1 MSMQGIPLDPNIQV
15 SQDIPYAKSFPSRS
29 QSLPVIAP
37 RAPTPQNPFDAAYNE
52 SNYAQNLIQSRI
64 NKLNQEKN
72 MLHQVKETYNPYIGD
87 VASLA
92 NLRTLGNAKGQLA
105 NPNLY
110 SHTFMDPIYY
120 PLEMPISAEP
130 VTLPKIEMG
139 HPMAKKKKDCCLGIE
154 DLLALLAMMRKN
166 IIVPPT
172 QQPQIV
178 YQPPPDIGPAKRPIY
193 DREWKKIP
201 KFPTPKRPKKKE
213 PMRMKRDWWRLCRD
227 FVNLYVFF
235 SSGRKY
241 SQFAKVRNNMI
252 SNRTKAVVQELSVLK
267 EWIISIE
274 DSFWEEFKVFR
285 DLDVSFKNIDSK
297 LKIQRESQ
305 KIITFIKKYLE
316 NLIGNSTKL
325 TDIPERIQKILYDY
339 IRERAYYPKKFL
351 STYQINRIDFHFY
364 GGSKN
369 INEDRQAMIV
379 AILLISCASVQQI
392 LLHMKEVFVEFQ
404 NYPNIDISA
413 KYIGSILHY
422 LVRDTFNNNPTMLRE
437 FLALLNF
444 YRNYHIYNE
453 QVEKQDDVFN
463 NNMVFIDNDEY
474 AKSLVPENNITRF
487 WDLNTEDCENFK
499 NYIYSWANRL
509 AKLIKLKFQKNDP
522 NLQIKRNLIYPQD
535 KTVSYEIK
543 QGPLKKIGEEVI
555 YDRVREGYEY
565 E

>member
-1 MSMQGIPLDPNIQV
+1 
-15 SQDIPYAKSFPSRS
+15 
-29 QSLPVIAP
+29 
-37 RAPTPQNPFDAAYNE
+37 
-52 SNYAQNLIQSRI
+52 
-64 NKLNQEKN
+64 
-72 MLHQVKETYNPYIGD
+72 
-87 VASLA
+87 
-92 NLRTLGNAKGQLA
+92 
-105 NPNLY
+105 
-110 SHTFMDPIYY
+110 
-120 PLEMPISAEP
+120 
-130 VTLPKIEMG
+130 
-139 HPMAKKKKDCCLGIE
+139 
-154 DLLALLAMMRKN
+154 
-166 IIVPPT
+166 
-172 QQPQIV
+172 
-178 YQPPPDIGPAKRPIY
+178 
-193 DREWKKIP
+193 
-201 KFPTPKRPKKKE
+201 
-213 PMRMKRDWWRLCRD
+213 
-227 FVNLYVFF
+227 
-235 SSGRKY
+235 
-241 SQFAKVRNNMI
+241 
-252 SNRTKAVVQELSVLK
+252 
-267 EWIISIE
+267 
-274 DSFWEEFKVFR
+274 
-285 DLDVSFKNIDSK
+285 
-297 LKIQRESQ
+297 
-305 KIITFIKKYLE
+305 
-316 NLIGNSTKL
+316 
-325 TDIPERIQKILYDY
+325 
-339 IRERAYYPKKFL
+339 
-351 STYQINRIDFHFY
+351 
-364 GGSKN
+364 
-369 INEDRQAMIV
+369 MIV